1 MEAGVNVVPFR
12 HENSIRF
19 THNYKDW
26 VPAEKWGFFLHMYEW
41 CAANLHCKWDII
53 VSYNRFA
60 PGYVKRYLE
69 LHIEDAKQALM
80 AKLKWEDTL

>member
-1 MEAGVNVVPFR
+1 METGGVVVPFR

-26 VPAEKWGFFLHMYEW
+26 IPTEKWGFFINMHEW
-41 CAANLHCKWDII
+41 CATHLHCKWDII
-53 VSYNRFA
+53 VSYNSFSSRD
-60 PGYVKRYLE
+60 VKRYLE
-69 LHIEDAKQALM
+69 LHIEDGKQALL